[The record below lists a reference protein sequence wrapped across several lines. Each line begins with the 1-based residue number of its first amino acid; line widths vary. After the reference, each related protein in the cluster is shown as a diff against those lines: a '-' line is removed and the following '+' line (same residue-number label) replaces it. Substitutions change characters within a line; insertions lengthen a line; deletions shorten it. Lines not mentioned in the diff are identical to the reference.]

1 MWCQTEINQQ
11 GESMRKLLLVTG
23 IAAWCFSLNTL
34 AETIH
39 FPEELVPLQV
49 DERVIE
55 QSFFSRVDDIELAP
69 GTYKL
74 KLKYTDL
81 YEQGYDSHTTVD
93 SEPFWVQVTV
103 DEGKDYDV
111 VFNRADNAVAAKIF
125 AESPQVS
132 IKPHGSALAEPLS
145 VLNSTQVNTAPEV
158 KQVAPAQVATAT
170 VAVGKATTLPAKAP
184 SNHAAM
190 QKTPSAAA
198 MLDFWWQ
205 QASPQ
210 ERQAFLKKVQK

>member
-1 MWCQTEINQQ
+1 
-11 GESMRKLLLVTG
+11 MRKLLLISG
-23 IAAWCFSLNTL
+23 ITSLCL
-34 AETIH
+34 SLSSMAETIY

-49 DERVIE
+49 GERVIE
-55 QSFFSRVDDIELAP
+55 QSFFSRVDDLELAP

-81 YEQGYDSHTTVD
+81 YELGYDDHKVIE
-93 SEPFWVQVTV
+93 SEPFWVQLKV
-103 DEGKDYDV
+103 DEGKNYDM
-111 VFNRADNAVAAKIF
+111 VFNRAENAVAAEVF
-125 AESPQVS
+125 AKSPKVS
-132 IKPHGSALAEPLS
+132 IKSHNSALAEPLS
-145 VLNSTQVNTAPEV
+145 ILSSNQISAAPEV
-158 KQVAPAQVATAT
+158 KQVAPAQVTTAT
-170 VAVGKATTLPAKAP
+170 VATGNATTLPAKAP

-190 QKTPSAAA
+190 QQSPSAAA